1 MSFKKVINLFI
12 SLYPLWIVLSS
23 ILGYIYPPVFSWFS
37 GNWMVGALAL
47 VMLGM
52 GITLNVDDFK
62 AILSMKKAVIL
73 GAVLQY
79 TVMPFLAWGLGKVLN
94 LAPELAVGLI
104 IVGCCPGGTASNV
117 ITYLGRGHLALSI
130 IMTSVS
136 TMAAII
142 LTPILC
148 DSLAGRY
155 IPVDAW
161 GMFITT
167 VKVVLVPVAV
177 GVFLNYKYPDKIAK
191 ISLSG
196 PVISV
201 WAIVFIAGS
210 IVAQSAG
217 TVSEHAAKLFL
228 AAGLLHTL
236 GFALG
241 YSITSLLRYK
251 KIISRTVSIEVGMQN
266 GGLAAVL
273 AKENFPLQPLAA
285 VPAVFSS
292 VMQTI
297 IGGILAGYWRWR
309 FSKGEDYS
317 TVAGS
322 DEQLNV
328 VEKKPSIRL
337 QVSQKEKN

>member
-1 MSFKKVINLFI
+1 MNIKKVINLFI
-12 SLYPLWIVLSS
+12 SLYPLWIILSS
-23 ILGYIYPPVFSWFS
+23 LIGFLYPPIFFWFS

-52 GITLNVDDFK
+52 GLTLNVDDFK
-62 AILSMKKAVIL
+62 AILNMKMAVLL

-79 TVMPFLAWGLGKVLN
+79 TVMPFLAWFIAKYLN
-94 LAPELAVGLI
+94 LPTELAVGLI

-130 IMTSVS
+130 AMTSVS
-136 TMAAII
+136 TMLAIFM
-142 LTPILC
+142 TPMLC
-148 DSLAGRY
+148 DALAGRY

-167 VKVVLVPVAV
+167 VKVVLIPVAL
-177 GVFLNYKYPDKIAK
+177 GVFLNYKFPHEIAK

-196 PVISV
+196 PFISV

-210 IVAQSAG
+210 IVAQSAD
-217 TVSEHAAKLFL
+217 TVAEHAGQLFW
-228 AAGLLHTL
+228 AAGLLHVF
-236 GFALG
+236 GFGFG
-241 YSITSLLRYK
+241 YLITSLLKYNS
-251 KIISRTVSIEVGMQN
+251 IISRTVSIEVGMQN

-297 IGGILAGYWRWR
+297 VGGLLAGYWRWR
-309 FSKGEDYS
+309 VDKSKKDHK
-317 TVAGS
+317 TS
-322 DEQLNV
+322 DSEQDGMHRERKSSFIIHKPEQ
-328 VEKKPSIRL
+328 EKK
-337 QVSQKEKN
+337 